1 MRIVL
6 GGDEPTAVPQGV
18 STEALLAAVEPLLG
32 AASSAA
38 AGATA
43 VDDDVVD
50 PFAELRATLKAGQ
63 YLARDWKGDPIVM
76 NPGDN
81 CPGLRP
87 L

>member
-32 AASSAA
+32 AAA
-38 AGATA
+38 AGAAGA
-43 VDDDVVD
+43 VDEDVVD
-50 PFAELRATLKAGQ
+50 PFAEMRAALKEGQ
-63 YLARDWKGDPIVM
+63 YLARDWKGDAIVM